1 MFWRKIIGYWKSG
14 LVICAIAYGCLLRKP
29 LYSLPPIEHGDKWVH
44 WLAFLLLTVVLYWD
58 SRTAGLKQRRIWML
72 VVVFP
77 IIYGGL
83 IEVLQDKFFYPRVG
97 DWADWLAD
105 IVGVVIGTV
114 ICMIIRKW
122 HERRVAQ

>member
-1 MFWRKIIGYWKSG
+1 
-14 LVICAIAYGCLLRKP
+14 
-29 LYSLPPIEHGDKWVH
+29 
-44 WLAFLLLTVVLYWD
+44 
-58 SRTAGLKQRRIWML
+58 ML